1 MTSPHRTKC
10 VCRSRLS
17 PGDSLLR
24 HALDVAWFLHP
35 SPLLAADVVR
45 RAVRRLPAVMASQ
58 RKRLY
63 YARTRETKLQLA
75 PAHLL
80 QQLVL
85 AESEALERNREQHGD
100 ASRDDLL
107 VWYVKHLVAISM
119 RRNLFY
125 VTLAVTRFLYGFETR
140 ETIDTY
146 ARLVS
151 DPNGLPDESYYRSR
165 KRLLLDEIRERF
177 EPRIRFESGA
187 RGETCIVTTEADA
200 RECALVRQALLH
212 FAPWEID
219 CDDDAGD
226 LRAVHI
232 LLSPPCLRRALPSP
246 QWIEPLARMRIPRFS
261 EAAEATTLA
270 ARDAVPLWTHDDLRR
285 LGAEGLS

>member
-1 MTSPHRTKC
+1 MTSPHRPKC

-24 HALDVAWFLHP
+24 HALDAAWFLHP

-63 YARTRETKLQLA
+63 YARTRETKLQLE

-85 AESEALERNREQHGD
+85 AESQALERNREQHGD
-100 ASRDDLL
+100 AGADDLL
-107 VWYVKHLVAISM
+107 IWYVKHLVSISM

-146 ARLVS
+146 ARLVT
-151 DPNGLPDESYYRSR
+151 DPNGVPDESYYRSR
-165 KRLLLDEIRERF
+165 KRLLLDEIRQRF
-177 EPRIRFESGA
+177 EPRIGFESGA
-187 RGETCIVTTEADA
+187 RGETCIVTAEADQ
-200 RECALVRQALLH
+200 RERELVRQALAH
-212 FAPWEID
+212 FAPWDVD
-219 CDDDAGD
+219 CADGGGD

-232 LLSPPCLRRALPSP
+232 LLSPSCLRRALPSP
-246 QWIEPLARMRIPRFS
+246 CLEPLARTRIPRFS
-261 EAAEATTLA
+261 EAAAATTLA
-270 ARDAVPLWTHDDLRR
+270 ARGAVPLWTHDDLRR
-285 LGAEGLS
+285 VGAEGLS